1 MISSQFVR
9 RRAEDEVYIV
19 VGGQYGEK
27 RNAYGQDLVQRAL
40 PIGIMN
46 GRSLGEFQQILP
58 DISAQRLAL
67 EVYLIG

>member
-40 PIGIMN
+40 PIGIIN
-46 GRSLGEFQQILP
+46 SDR
-58 DISAQRLAL
+58 
-67 EVYLIG
+67 